1 MSRFLANLFV
11 ALEAIR
17 TNRLRALLTTLGV
30 MFGVASLV
38 AMLAIG
44 RGTQSEIMS
53 QMALIG
59 SNNIVIKAQKRGDS
73 QDFKEEKDAP
83 PQKLQTPRSPGLRLA
98 DWHSLAQI
106 LPNIV
111 AGSPEVALKVQIS
124 RTDKIMQT
132 ELVGVET
139 AYFDLMNL
147 RLAKGQ
153 HFNEVQSQGE
163 AVCIIGKKIA
173 ARLFS
178 EEPALGKYL
187 KCGDTWLKVIGVL
200 EDRYI
205 SENSSEKLGIRND
218 NFMVYTP
225 IKTFLLRFRNSAPE
239 KPNAS
244 LPAGNDETSHQI
256 HKIIVKVAASEQVA
270 KSAEVIHSILQ
281 RRHAQA
287 KDFELLIPEQ
297 ILQQQKKAKAVFSWV
312 LGAIAGISLLVGGI
326 GILNIM
332 LASVWERTREIGI
345 RRAVGARPADIEQ
358 QFLVEATGIC
368 LLGGLMGSVLG
379 VLLAFGIA
387 KAAEIPVIIQIDSI
401 LLAVA
406 TSLLI
411 GAFFGLSPARK
422 ASRANPVEAL
432 HYE

>member
-1 MSRFLANLFV
+1 MAMSRFYVNLFI
-11 ALEAIR
+11 ALEALR
-17 TNRLRALLTTLGV
+17 ANRLRALLTTLGV
-30 MFGVASLV
+30 VFGVASLV

-59 SNNIVIKAQKRGDS
+59 SNNIVIKAQKKNEQGLEKEKEFS
-73 QDFKEEKDAP
+73 QKNTQA
-83 PQKLQTPRSPGLRLA
+83 PRSPGLRLA

-111 AGSPEVALKVQIS
+111 AGSPEVAMNVQVS
-124 RTDKIMQT
+124 RADKSMAT
-132 ELVGVET
+132 ELVGVES
-139 AYFDLMNL
+139 AYFELLNL
-147 RLAKGQ
+147 RLAQGRL
-153 HFNEVQSQGE
+153 FNEVQSQGE
-163 AVCIIGKKIA
+163 AVCIIGKKIE
-173 ARLFS
+173 ARFFPEAS
-178 EEPALGKYL
+178 ALGKYL
-187 KCGDTWLKVIGVL
+187 KCGDVWLRVVGVL

-225 IKTFLLRFRNSAPE
+225 IKTFLLRYRSSPLQKN
-239 KPNAS
+239 NAQS
-244 LPAGNDETSHQI
+244 SNDEMPHQI

-270 KSAEVIHSILQ
+270 KSAEVIHNVLQ

-297 ILQQQKKAKAVFSWV
+297 ILQQQKRAKSVFNWV
-312 LGAIAGISLLVGGI
+312 LGAIASISLLVGGI

-345 RRAVGARPADIEQ
+345 RRAVGARAADIEQ
-358 QFLVEATGIC
+358 QFLIEAAAIC
-368 LLGGLMGSVLG
+368 LFGGLIGSVLG
-379 VLLAFGIA
+379 LVLAFGIA
-387 KAAEIPVIIQIDSI
+387 KAADIPVIVHIDSL
-401 LLAVA
+401 LLALC

-411 GAFFGLSPARK
+411 GVVFGTNPARK
-422 ASRANPVEAL
+422 ASKANPVEAL
-432 HYE
+432 HHE